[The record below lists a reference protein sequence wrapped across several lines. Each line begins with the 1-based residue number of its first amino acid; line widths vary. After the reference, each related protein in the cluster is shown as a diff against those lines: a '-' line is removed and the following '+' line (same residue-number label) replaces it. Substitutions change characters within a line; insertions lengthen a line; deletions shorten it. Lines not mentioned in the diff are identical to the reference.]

1 MNLIKKLSDPVV
13 QALDMGLS
21 GKEADIM
28 TKLYASILLK
38 EQPFLGIPLPSLEYL
53 KKLIDDADLSGY
65 YSFEGGHSICSFYKH
80 DEYFPIARSY
90 HITLNSESD
99 CVVVCQSLTKNG
111 KPLRKIDDVIIRNF
125 IEHDGYE
132 IRVKEFL
139 SQNEIKSKAF
149 QGLFDG
155 RKENTITDS
164 AMYFSNNGGCLVCG
178 ESRKQLISTTV
189 SGDKGVLFGFDLC
202 ETHGNK
208 CTEYNS
214 NLGYFCSIFGQQPF
228 FDKKEIPRMQVIEL
242 VKTMLINDFN
252 CRINKVTE
260 DTITATRIKSG
271 FKLVLRLTSE
281 MDYGYMIFE
290 PNHKKDVARFDSA
303 NHHDVAYG
311 PDHLHENLK
320 NQEDSPVSSF
330 TTGFPLLD
338 KVIIK
343 KILEEKEL
351 EYGNS

>member
-1 MNLIKKLSDPVV
+1 MNLIKTLSDPVV

-21 GKEADIM
+21 GKEADMM
-28 TKLYASILLK
+28 TKLYASVLVK
-38 EQPFLGIPLPSLEYL
+38 EQLFLGISLPSLEYL
-53 KKLIDDADLSGY
+53 KILINDADLSGY
-65 YSFEGGHSICSFYKH
+65 YSFEGGHSICAFYKH
-80 DEYFPIARSY
+80 DDYFPIARSY
-90 HITLNSESD
+90 HIKLNSKSD

-111 KPLRKIDDVIIRNF
+111 KPLRQLGDATIRNF
-125 IEHDGYE
+125 IEHDGHK

-139 SQNEIKSKAF
+139 SQIKIKSREF

-155 RKENTITDS
+155 RKENTTTDS
-164 AMYFSNNGGCLVCG
+164 AMFFSNNGGCLVCG

-202 ETHGNK
+202 KIHGDK
-208 CTEYNS
+208 CTEYGS
-214 NLGYFCSIFGQQPF
+214 NLDYFCSIFDQQPF
-228 FDKKEIPRMQVIEL
+228 LDKKEVSREQVVEL
-242 VKTMLINDFN
+242 VKSMLINDFN
-252 CRINKVTE
+252 CKIDKVTE
-260 DTITATRIKSG
+260 DTITAIRIESK
-271 FKLVLRLTSE
+271 FKLILRLTSE

-290 PNHKKDVARFDSA
+290 PNQKNDIARFDSA

-311 PDHLHENLK
+311 PDHLHKNLRNK
-320 NQEDSPVSSF
+320 KDSPVSSF

-343 KILEEKEL
+343 KVLEEKEL